1 MKEGARNIAVGLTVV
16 VALGLLGGLVVF
28 FAGTGPWAT
37 KGYDLELR
45 FEATGN
51 AQVGDPVHLRGMPVG
66 TIRDIRFTE
75 GDARKGV
82 TLVARIEEDVAI
94 PANVQ
99 AVILSKGITGAALID
114 LQPAQTAADPKAG
127 GPAEVAMLPRE
138 NPPPI
143 QGVIRTGIQLPADL
157 KASLDDLKG
166 ALAAAKAG
174 LTGIAKVADSLND
187 LIGSKEHALP
197 EPGEPAT
204 LISALQRVDR
214 ILAGMEQTFG
224 KVQTEK
230 GFDAIIANLAEASER
245 SITAI
250 EALEAFAKEARAT
263 AAGAGRTFQAATA
276 TIEGAGKNV
285 DKVAEQMAASAR
297 ELSRLLATFNKVAM
311 KIDSGKGTA
320 GKLLNDPKLYNNL
333 LDSTRQMTLLLKDFR
348 DLIEFWKK
356 RGVGV
361 KLK

>member
-1 MKEGARNIAVGLTVV
+1 MKEGARNVLVGLTVL
-16 VALGLLGGLVVF
+16 VALGLLGALVVF
-28 FAGTGPWAT
+28 FAGTGPWET
-37 KGYDLELR
+37 KGYDVELR

-75 GDARKGV
+75 GDARQGV
-82 TLVARIEEDVAI
+82 TLVARIEEDVTI

-114 LQPAQTAADPKAG
+114 LQPDPTRPAAPG
-127 GPAEVAMLPRE
+127 EIAMLPKD

-143 QGVIRTGIQLPADL
+143 QGVIRTGIQLPADM
-157 KASLDDLKG
+157 KASLDDLKI
-166 ALAAAKAG
+166 ALAAAKEG
-174 LTGIAKVADSLND
+174 MSGIAKVTNSFND
-187 LIGSKEHALP
+187 LMGSKSSAIP

-204 LISALQRVDR
+204 LFTALQRVDR
-214 ILAGMEQTFG
+214 ILAGIEQTFG
-224 KVQTEK
+224 KVQSEK
-230 GFDAIIANLAEASER
+230 SFDQILANLADASER
-245 SITAI
+245 SVTAI
-250 EALEAFAKEARAT
+250 EALEAFAKEARTT
-263 AAGAGRTFQAATA
+263 AGQAGKTFQAATK

-285 DKVAEQMAASAR
+285 DRVTDQMVTSAQ

-311 KIDSGKGTA
+311 KIESGEGTA

-348 DLIEFWKK
+348 DLVEFWKK